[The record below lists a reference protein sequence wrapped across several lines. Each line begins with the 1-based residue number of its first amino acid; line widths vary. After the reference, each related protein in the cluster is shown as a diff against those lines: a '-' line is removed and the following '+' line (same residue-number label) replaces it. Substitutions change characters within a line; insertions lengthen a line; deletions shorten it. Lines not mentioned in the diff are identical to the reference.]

1 MNTRKIA
8 SILLCVAAL
17 VVIAFTIYKLNIGKQ
32 VGLNEVISI
41 STLVMMYFS
50 TITWGSKHNKDG
62 ILQEEELGQRI
73 TEKSSKIGY
82 LILVVLILGAV
93 ALDELINNNVN
104 VFLLALL
111 GLSMILLPMIEFL
124 YSRKYR

>member
-1 MNTRKIA
+1 MKTRKIA
-8 SILLCVAAL
+8 SIVVCMAAL
-17 VVIAFTIYKLNIGKQ
+17 IVIAFTIYKLNLGKQ

-50 TITWGSKHNKDG
+50 TITWGTKHDKDG

-73 TEKSSKIGY
+73 TEKSSKMSY
-82 LILVVLILGAV
+82 LILVVLILGVV

-111 GLSMILLPMIEFL
+111 GLSMILLPMVEFL
-124 YSRKYR
+124 YARKYR